1 MSSSS
6 KVTVK
11 SLKEQKPPE
20 SPKKCQETLHCAV
33 LTKSP
38 LKPTKNGQMFT
49 MSLCEGDPSSCIR
62 AVCFEESMFEQ
73 FSTKQSYDIECFK
86 LKKAFNTNSGNVEVM
101 IDNATIIKEAAD
113 KFQIENQSFNIAQIL
128 RKECQRHRFID
139 VTAKVIGVEDVC
151 VVGKH
156 PNILEKRDVKL
167 ADESGFISLVLWK
180 ERAVKFNFHVNDVI
194 RLENGVTTTFNN
206 NIMLTTAFES
216 TITKVGKDINVPAG
230 GRQPGRKRS
239 LISSVESDVLAIKD
253 FKAVYKCFCC
263 KGEIDCSG
271 GSQLLITCRTCG
283 TVFLSSSASI
293 SNECKVLLS
302 YNQQWFFANS
312 AVSKNN

>member
-20 SPKKCQETLHCAV
+20 SPQKCRETLHCAV

-113 KFQIENQSFNIAQIL
+113 KFQIENQSFNIAQRL
-128 RKECQRHRFID
+128 KKECQRHRFID

-180 ERAVKFNFHVNDVI
+180 ERAVKFNFHVND
-194 RLENGVTTTFNN
+194 VTTTFNN

-271 GSQLLITCRTCG
+271 GSQLLITCCTCG

-293 SNECKVLLS
+293 INECKVLLS

-312 AVSKNN
+312 AVSTNN

>member
-1 MSSSS
+1 MPATPFYD
-6 KVTVK
+6 VTV
-11 SLKEQKPPE
+11 
-20 SPKKCQETLHCAV
+20 
-33 LTKSP
+33 
-38 LKPTKNGQMFT
+38 
-49 MSLCEGDPSSCIR
+49 
-62 AVCFEESMFEQ
+62 
-73 FSTKQSYDIECFK
+73 
-86 LKKAFNTNSGNVEVM
+86 
-101 IDNATIIKEAAD
+101 
-113 KFQIENQSFNIAQIL
+113 
-128 RKECQRHRFID
+128 
-139 VTAKVIGVEDVC
+139 KVIGVEDVC

-156 PNILEKRDVKL
+156 LNILEKRDVNL

-206 NIMLTTAFES
+206 NIMLATAFES

-263 KGEIDCSG
+263 KGEIDCSS

-312 AVSKNN
+312 AVSTNN